1 MSHFGTSRKIS
12 DGTSRVLNV
21 PSELHC
27 FYAHKKGPGTPRECG
42 RFAKLGCIP
51 MPGSVR
57 KLGHHRHE
65 KDLFIPETTKDMQ
78 KTVLRSQISNV
89 EGMMGNRWAKRN
101 SRPVDELRFVFVAF
115 TNLLSEPGSINDRTR
130 RASDFGI

>member
-1 MSHFGTSRKIS
+1 MVPPEKIS

-27 FYAHKKGPGTPRECG
+27 FYARIKKAPGTLRDYG

-51 MPGSVR
+51 MPGQVR

-78 KTVLRSQISNV
+78 KTVSRSQISSL
-89 EGMMGNRWAKRN
+89 EGIMG
-101 SRPVDELRFVFVAF
+101 SR
-115 TNLLSEPGSINDRTR
+115 
-130 RASDFGI
+130 